1 MTSAFNLFAKFA
13 LVPRPS
19 TPFDLASERKLRSGH
34 LFSSFSMSGC
44 GSGSV
49 GSGSGKRGNLNI
61 NCSIGGPVQLDQVPA
76 SALLLRRW
84 CWLNQSNCTVRELY
98 CQRIS
103 ENFNLSWINVVEHH
117 QGCISL
123 AKRRLDSL
131 FDRK

>member
-1 MTSAFNLFAKFA
+1 MTSAFNLLAKFA

-19 TPFDLASERKLRSGH
+19 TPFDLTSERKLRSGH

-76 SALLLRRW
+76 SALA
-84 CWLNQSNCTVRELY
+84 SVGGAGS
-98 CQRIS
+98 IS
-103 ENFNLSWINVVEHH
+103 PIAPFANFTASA
-117 QGCISL
+117 S
-123 AKRRLDSL
+123 
-131 FDRK
+131 RKTST

>member
-1 MTSAFNLFAKFA
+1 VTSAFNLFAKFA

-19 TPFDLASERKLRSGH
+19 TPFDLASERKLGSGH

-76 SALLLRRW
+76 SALA
-84 CWLNQSNCTVRELY
+84 SVGGAGS
-98 CQRIS
+98 IS
-103 ENFNLSWINVVEHH
+103 PIAPFANFTASA
-117 QGCISL
+117 S
-123 AKRRLDSL
+123 
-131 FDRK
+131 RKTST